1 MKSALTSCFA
11 SAVSC
16 VALGMDS
23 ALGDCC
29 LELSIDIADGSVVIA
44 SVFSAAAVLLS
55 SGVLSVVL
63 ASGLWDSREV
73 LVKAGLLEGDDASG
87 GLPVLGRPG
96 GSFLLTKGAD
106 SGLVAEVARSESL
119 IRFSSTSVTCVVGSV
134 ISLVLSL
141 SVVVVLRREEFVLEG
156 CGTAGVFAFN
166 VSLGEFPAFSTV
178 GTVTFFGGAGT
189 ALVLLVD
196 VGRRPELVEPE
207 LVEPELEGPELG
219 RAYLL
224 VLIAPLRGTMG
235 GVLALFWGEPRLAL
249 ERPLSGKGF

>member
-1 MKSALTSCFA
+1 
-11 SAVSC
+11 
-16 VALGMDS
+16 
-23 ALGDCC
+23 
-29 LELSIDIADGSVVIA
+29 
-44 SVFSAAAVLLS
+44 
-55 SGVLSVVL
+55 
-63 ASGLWDSREV
+63 
-73 LVKAGLLEGDDASG
+73 
-87 GLPVLGRPG
+87 
-96 GSFLLTKGAD
+96 
-106 SGLVAEVARSESL
+106 
-119 IRFSSTSVTCVVGSV
+119 
-134 ISLVLSL
+134 
-141 SVVVVLRREEFVLEG
+141 VVLRREEFVLEG